1 MSEEIKNNDV
11 LEDDF
16 NEYAIF
22 TITDQNGNEVEMAV
36 IDEFEVDH
44 KTYVSAAVIEDDMIN
59 EDGLYIYRVKVTSD
73 DFEVEKI
80 TDKSE
85 YEAVAQAYMSMEE

>member
-1 MSEEIKNNDV
+1 MSEEIKNNDIM
-11 LEDDF
+11 EDDF

-22 TITDQNGNEVEMAV
+22 TVTDQNGNEVEMAV

-44 KTYVSAAVIEDDMIN
+44 KTYVAAGVIEGDTIN
-59 EDGLYIYRVKVTSD
+59 EDGLYIYKVKVTAD

-80 TDKSE
+80 TDKDE
-85 YEAVAQAYMSMEE
+85 YEAVAQAYMNMED

>member
-1 MSEEIKNNDV
+1 MSEEIKNNEIM
-11 LEDDF
+11 EDDF

-22 TITDQNGNEVEMAV
+22 TITNQDGKEVEMAV

-44 KTYVSAAVIEDDMIN
+44 KTYVSAAVIEGDTIN
-59 EDGLYIYRVKVTSD
+59 EDGLYIYRVKVSSD

-80 TDKSE
+80 TDKNE
-85 YEAVAQAYMSMEE
+85 YEAVAQAYMDMEE

>member
-1 MSEEIKNNDV
+1 MSEEIKNV
-11 LEDDF
+11 MEDDF

-22 TITDQNGNEVEMAV
+22 TITGQDGKEVEMAV

-44 KTYVSAAVIEDDMIN
+44 KTYVAAAAIEGDTIN
-59 EDGLYIYRVKVTSD
+59 EDGLYIYKVKVTAD

-80 TDKSE
+80 TDKNE
-85 YEAVAQAYMSMEE
+85 YEAVAEAYMSMED